1 MSADT
6 LQRGLGELR
15 ELNLL
20 KVWSRA
26 KKTPRTRFGFTRENH
41 YTLLKSFA
49 CPPIGG
55 ADA

>member
-26 KKTPRTRFGFTRENH
+26 KKAPRTRFGFTRENH
-41 YTLLKSFA
+41 YTLLKPFA